1 MSKQTCDQSIG
12 CDVTNCTY
20 NENGTKC
27 TAQHIVV
34 ENKRATTQEIKDV
47 ATSQG
52 MTTMRQ
58 DGINQILQG
67 ITTSSEVLQYTI

>member
-1 MSKQTCDQSIG
+1 MTELAVS
-12 CDVTNCTY
+12 
-20 NENGTKC
+20 
-27 TAQHIVV
+27 
-34 ENKRATTQEIKDV
+34 ATTQEIKDV

>member
-34 ENKRATTQEIKDV
+34 ENERATTQAETYCSTFKNKGSGLYD
-47 ATSQG
+47 
-52 MTTMRQ
+52 
-58 DGINQILQG
+58 
-67 ITTSSEVLQYTI
+67 

>member
-34 ENKRATTQEIKDV
+34 ENKRDTTQAETYCSTFKNKGSGLYD
-47 ATSQG
+47 
-52 MTTMRQ
+52 
-58 DGINQILQG
+58 
-67 ITTSSEVLQYTI
+67 

>member
-34 ENKRATTQEIKDV
+34 ENKRATTQAE
-47 ATSQG
+47 TYCSTFCPRG
-52 MTTMRQ
+52 CC
-58 DGINQILQG
+58 
-67 ITTSSEVLQYTI
+67 